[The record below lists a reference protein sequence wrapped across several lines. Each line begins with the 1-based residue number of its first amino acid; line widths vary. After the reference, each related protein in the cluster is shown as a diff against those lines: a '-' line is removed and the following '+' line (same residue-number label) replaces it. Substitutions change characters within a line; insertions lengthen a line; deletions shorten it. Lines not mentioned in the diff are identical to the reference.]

1 MTAPTKPVCWTKPP
15 GTWPC
20 LLWQTPVC
28 AAVHLPHHAADGVP
42 RTRARR

>member
-1 MTAPTKPVCWTKPP
+1 MTAPTKPMCWAKST

-20 LLWQTPVC
+20 LLRQTPVC

-42 RTRARR
+42 RTRALR

>member
-1 MTAPTKPVCWTKPP
+1 MTAPTKSMCWAKSA

-28 AAVHLPHHAADGVP
+28 AAVHLPHHAAAGVP
-42 RTRARR
+42 KARSLR